1 MSSTNYVLRIS
12 NYHIHLMRCAARQLD
27 GGTSPGALITNPF
40 HIVHKL
46 QEARRKVCSTT
57 WNSYSTTWNGCFST
71 WNSYFT
77 SWNAKVYYILLV
89 LFLLFRAFASKLR
102 FIELTLHHI
111 MARRNPRRSPAC
123 LQAIAR
129 VDIVVE
135 MTKKHRQKNKNFMK
149 RGSFDHFFVTSRP

>member
-27 GGTSPGALITNPF
+27 GGRSPGALITNPF

-89 LFLLFRAFASKLR
+89 LFLLSRALASKLR
-102 FIELTLHHI
+102 FLTIYYLVHSGRVPSNTHWIAMRRGDVFGAGTGSMEIIEAGEAIFQKECLSS
-111 MARRNPRRSPAC
+111 RNKPIC
-123 LQAIAR
+123 
-129 VDIVVE
+129 
-135 MTKKHRQKNKNFMK
+135 
-149 RGSFDHFFVTSRP
+149 